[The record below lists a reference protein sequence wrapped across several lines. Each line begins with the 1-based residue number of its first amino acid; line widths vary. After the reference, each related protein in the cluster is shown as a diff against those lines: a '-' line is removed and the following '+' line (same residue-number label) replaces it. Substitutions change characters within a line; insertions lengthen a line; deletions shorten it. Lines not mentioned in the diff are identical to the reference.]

1 MLTLYSYPEL
11 FGVADNNG
19 YGLKVFAFL
28 KLAGVAFTHEHVFDA
43 SAAPRGQLP
52 YIIDDGKTIGDS
64 ETIIAHL
71 KHKYGLTIDAAL
83 SPAQRSTDLLI
94 TRMLDDLYWVMSY
107 SRWKDERYFP
117 AFRDAFIA
125 QHPRLDKAG
134 LNKAREYNAQR
145 YFFQGIGRYAPDAA
159 YARGLADLQ
168 VLADLIPAH
177 GYVHGVSPTS
187 IDAGIYGFIANI
199 HFFPIKT
206 PLKQSVAS
214 HPNLVRHCEAIH
226 AAVSSQD
233 GVSA

>member
-28 KLAGVAFTHEHVFDA
+28 KLAGVPFRHEHIFDA

-52 YIIDDGKTIGDS
+52 YIDDDGETAGDS

-71 KHKYGLTIDAAL
+71 IARYRLTIEAGLTT
-83 SPAQRSTDLLI
+83 AQRDLSHLI

-107 SRWKDERYFP
+107 SRWKDERFWP
-117 AFRDAFIA
+117 LFRDALMRE
-125 QHPRLDKAG
+125 HPSLTEAG
-134 LNKAREYNAQR
+134 LLKARDFNFQR
-145 YFFQGIGRYAPDAA
+145 YHFQGIGRYAPDAA

-168 VLADLIPAH
+168 VLADLIPTTGYLH
-177 GYVHGVSPTS
+177 GDQPTS

-199 HFFPIKT
+199 YFYEIDT
-206 PLKQSVAS
+206 PLRQFVMADE
-214 HPNLVRHCEAIH
+214 NIVRHCRAIH
-226 AAVSSQD
+226 EAVM
-233 GVSA
+233 A